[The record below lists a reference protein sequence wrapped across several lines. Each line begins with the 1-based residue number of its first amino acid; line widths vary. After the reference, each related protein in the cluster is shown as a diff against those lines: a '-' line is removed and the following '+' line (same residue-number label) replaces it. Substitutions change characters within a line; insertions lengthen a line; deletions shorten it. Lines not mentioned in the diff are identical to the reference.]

1 MLYTIQDSVACLAF
15 TCWKVRIKARKPSVL
30 TDIFHGFAFS
40 LQPIAAVVRT
50 ISYYHLIT
58 NYFRLVLHE
67 SDSRRPCVID
77 DTESAVKSFTILN
90 NCYWMERDQ
99 HSIYTYSVRRTP
111 NRAGFNTRLPT
122 CTLRHKW
129 AGREEDV
136 ASIFSLLIGL
146 QNIWVGWMGLIFRE
160 VVLCV

>member
-1 MLYTIQDSVACLAF
+1 MLYTTQDGVACLAF
-15 TCWKVRIKARKPSVL
+15 TCWKVRISARKPSVL
-30 TDIFHGFAFS
+30 TDTLRGFAFS
-40 LQPIAAVVRT
+40 LQESAAVVPT
-50 ISYYHLIT
+50 IGYDHLIA

-67 SDSRRPCVID
+67 SESRRRCVID

-90 NCYWMERDQ
+90 SYYWMERDQ
-99 HSIYTYSVRRTP
+99 RSIYAYSVRRTP
-111 NRAGFNTRLPT
+111 NRAGFNTRLST
-122 CTLRHKW
+122 CALRHKW

-146 QNIWVGWMGLIFRE
+146 QYIWDGWMGLIFRE